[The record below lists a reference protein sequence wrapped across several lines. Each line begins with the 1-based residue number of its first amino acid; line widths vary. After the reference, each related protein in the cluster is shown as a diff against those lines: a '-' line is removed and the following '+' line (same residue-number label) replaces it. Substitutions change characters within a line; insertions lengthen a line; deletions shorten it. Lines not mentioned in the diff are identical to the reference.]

1 MKAILKK
8 YLVDSLSTMAL
19 GLFATLIAGSII
31 RQIGLLINIP
41 SITPFLTTTLFDAC
55 KTMSGPMIAVAVGYG
70 LKSDPLVLFAT
81 GVAGFI
87 ANDPISAWAAGII
100 GNLVGMLVSKKTKV
114 DILVTPITT
123 LISAG
128 YIAYKIG
135 PMMALVL
142 QQFGEI
148 IMWATTQQ
156 PFIMGMIVSVVV
168 GIVLTLPISSAAL
181 CFILQL
187 SGPAAGAATVG
198 CCCQMIGFATMS
210 YRENKW
216 SGFIAQGLGTS
227 MIQVPN
233 IVKNPLI
240 WLPTILASAILGPIS
255 IILFK
260 MENLPYGAGMGTSGL
275 VGQFGT
281 IEAMGATPDVL
292 LKILLLHFILPAII
306 TLIFSEAMRKAKL
319 IKPNDLKLPV

>member
-181 CFILQL
+181 CFMLQL